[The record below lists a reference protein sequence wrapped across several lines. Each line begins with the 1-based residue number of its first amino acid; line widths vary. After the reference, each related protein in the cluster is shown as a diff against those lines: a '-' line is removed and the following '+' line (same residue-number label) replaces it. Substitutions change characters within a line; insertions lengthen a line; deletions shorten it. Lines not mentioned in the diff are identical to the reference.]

1 MSMGSASRQAY
12 RRRAARPVGGN
23 FELWSW
29 YFFRVSGVL
38 LLVLAFGHLLIVHI
52 INNVDVINYEF
63 VALRWQTLGWRAY
76 DWLLLFLAIVHGQNG
91 LRVLIDDYVHT
102 RGWRTFAH
110 TINWVFLGFFLAVG
124 TLTIVSFPFMPGL
137 RSQ

>member
-1 MSMGSASRQAY
+1 MSLGTATRQAY
-12 RRRAARPVGGN
+12 QRRTARPAGSS

-38 LLVLAFGHLLIVHI
+38 LLFLVFGHLLIVHI

-63 VALRWQTLGWRAY
+63 VAERWQTIGWRVY

-91 LRVLIDDYVHT
+91 LRILIDDYIHS
-102 RGWRTFAH
+102 RGWRMLAH
-110 TINWVFLGFFLAVG
+110 TGNLVFLGFFLALG
-124 TLTIVSFPFMPGL
+124 TLTIASFPFAPGS
-137 RSQ
+137 RP